1 MRNASDDSHKQ
12 FFKDAL
18 QFDAQV
24 AALIILMVERNALA
38 DQGRLFLVLGSTS
51 EQKRENLDAL
61 REKLEILSLEF
72 EIEGQD

>member
-1 MRNASDDSHKQ
+1 
-12 FFKDAL
+12 
-18 QFDAQV
+18 
-24 AALIILMVERNALA
+24 MVERNALA
-38 DQGRLFLVLGSTS
+38 DQGWLFLVLTSSS